1 MRDGLQLLL
10 LELRE
15 FSSKRDWDQFHSPK
29 NLSMALAAEAGELLE
44 EFQWLSETESQC
56 MDQAKKLDV
65 SLEMADIL
73 LYLIRMADVLEI
85 DLIEVSHKKIALNHT
100 KYPVASSKGNMQ
112 KFSKLK

>member
-1 MRDGLQLLL
+1 
-10 LELRE
+10 
-15 FSSKRDWDQFHSPK
+15 
-29 NLSMALAAEAGELLE
+29 
-44 EFQWLSETESQC
+44 

-85 DLIEVSHKKIALNHT
+85 DLIEVSHKKIALNHK
-100 KYPVASSKGNMQ
+100 KYPVASSKGNSQ

>member
-1 MRDGLQLLL
+1 
-10 LELRE
+10 
-15 FSSKRDWDQFHSPK
+15 
-29 NLSMALAAEAGELLE
+29 
-44 EFQWLSETESQC
+44 

-85 DLIEVSHKKIALNHT
+85 DLIEVSHKKIALNHA
-100 KYPVASSKGNMQ
+100 KYPVASSKGNSQ